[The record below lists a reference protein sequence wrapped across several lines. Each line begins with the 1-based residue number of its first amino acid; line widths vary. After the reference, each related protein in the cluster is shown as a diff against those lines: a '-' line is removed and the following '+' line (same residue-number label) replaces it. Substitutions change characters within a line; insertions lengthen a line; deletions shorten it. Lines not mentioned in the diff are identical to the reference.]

1 MALAR
6 RTGGQKLSINQHLW
20 VHGELFYLS
29 FLTSLRLEDQINV
42 SEKLFNTYPILIYPC
57 RIYDHGEHTGQL
69 RPPRP
74 DQMCPGANWAMFND
88 LGVYGVP
95 EKVKKRER

>member
-1 MALAR
+1 MLKHIKN
-6 RTGGQKLSINQHLW
+6 T
-20 VHGELFYLS
+20 F
-29 FLTSLRLEDQINV
+29 FRLEYQIDI

-74 DQMCPGANWAMFND
+74 DQGSI
-88 LGVYGVP
+88 L
-95 EKVKKRER
+95 